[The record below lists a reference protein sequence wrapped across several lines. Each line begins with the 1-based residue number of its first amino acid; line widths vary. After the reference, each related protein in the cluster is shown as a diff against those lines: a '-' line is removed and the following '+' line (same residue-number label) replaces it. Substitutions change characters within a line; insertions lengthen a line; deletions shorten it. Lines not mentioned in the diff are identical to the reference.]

1 MGLGAL
7 LARLTAILIV
17 IAILAGC
24 AGYLLP
30 RERTIDSKAV
40 ILAPPERVFDFIT
53 DVKAQANW
61 RNEEPVIEFDE
72 GSTPPS
78 WSEKASGWE
87 LKFREVKRED
97 PKRYEVAFES
107 PSGFQGRRIYV
118 LEPTE
123 SGDRTKLTRT
133 DVLEIGNP
141 LKRVY
146 SYLMIDMESV
156 INAQLEDMGRE
167 FLSEPLD
174 GKPSGSPTDS
184 APIGPAPVGPAP
196 TSSGSPSPSPTAA
209 TPATVTPATGTPTG
223 TVSPNPVSPGAAAPV
238 PTGTGPAASGT
249 PLQAAPSASPSPTP
263 ARI

>member
-30 RERTIDSKAV
+30 RERTIESKAV

-146 SYLMIDMESV
+146 SYLMIDLESV
-156 INAQLEDMGRE
+156 INAQLEDMGHE

-174 GKPSGSPTDS
+174 GKSSGSPTGS
-184 APIGPAPVGPAP
+184 TPIGPAP

-209 TPATVTPATGTPTG
+209 TPATVIPATGTPAG
-223 TVSPNPVSPGAAAPV
+223 TVSPSTVSPGTATPV

-249 PLQAAPSASPSPTP
+249 PPTAAPSASPSPT
-263 ARI
+263 RI

>member
-61 RNEEPVIEFDE
+61 RNDEPVIDFAE
-72 GSTPPS
+72 GSQPPS

-87 LKFREVKRED
+87 LKYHEVKREY
-97 PKRYEVAFES
+97 PKRYEIAFES

-118 LEPTE
+118 FEPTE

-146 SYLMIDMESV
+146 SYLMIDLESV
-156 INAQLEDMGRE
+156 INAQLEDMGHE

-184 APIGPAPVGPAP
+184 APISPAPSP
-196 TSSGSPSPSPTAA
+196 SGSPSSSPTTATPPAA
-209 TPATVTPATGTPTG
+209 TPPTGTPSG
-223 TVSPNPVSPGAAAPV
+223 TVSPNTVSPNTVSPGAAAPV

-249 PLQAAPSASPSPTP
+249 PLRAAPSASPSPTP